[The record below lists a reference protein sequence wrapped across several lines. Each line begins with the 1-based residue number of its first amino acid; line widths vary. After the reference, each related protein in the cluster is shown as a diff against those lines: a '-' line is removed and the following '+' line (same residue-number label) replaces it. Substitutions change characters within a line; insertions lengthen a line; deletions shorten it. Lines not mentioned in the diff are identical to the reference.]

1 MHSSVGQGGNGAG
14 MQCYACHNP
23 HGRGDGNLKQ
33 TAAGEPACLGCHTE
47 KRGPFVFTHGA
58 LVAGDCRSCHEP
70 HGSVNPKML
79 TRSTVAQLCLECHSN
94 ITGTTLG
101 SQPPSL
107 HDLRSPR
114 YQSCTTCHTAV
125 HGSNVSPR
133 LLR

>member
-1 MHSSVGQGGNGAG
+1 M
-14 MQCYACHNP
+14 
-23 HGRGDGNLKQ
+23 
-33 TAAGEPACLGCHTE
+33 
-47 KRGPFVFTHGA
+47 
-58 LVAGDCRSCHEP
+58 
-70 HGSVNPKML
+70 ML

-114 YQSCTTCHTAV
+114 YQNCTTCHTAV